1 MAALSPPA
9 GLPANIFK
17 TAGRVR
23 LIDRQR
29 LFGHGEL
36 TLWLTG
42 LSGAGKSTI
51 AYELETRLVRAGFSA
66 VVLDGDNLRHGLNRN
81 LGFSAAER
89 QENIRRV
96 AEVARLMNDAGL
108 IVVCAC
114 ISPLRA
120 DRDMARE
127 IVGERRFAEVYVST
141 PLAVC
146 EARDCKGLYAKARA
160 GEIAQFT
167 GVSAPYE
174 PPPHPALTLD
184 AGALRLDESVD
195 SLFGLVLHCCSPA
208 AIGERE
214 SHDYRI

>member
-1 MAALSPPA
+1 MSTEPGQG

-17 TAGRVR
+17 TGGRIR
-23 LIDRQR
+23 LIDRER
-29 LFGHGEL
+29 LFGHGAL
-36 TLWLTG
+36 TVWLTG

-51 AYELETRLVRAGFSA
+51 AYELESRLVGGGFSA

-96 AEVARLMNDAGL
+96 AEVARLMNEAGL

-114 ISPLRA
+114 ISPLRG
-120 DRDMARE
+120 DREMARD

-141 PLAVC
+141 SLAVC
-146 EARDCKGLYAKARA
+146 EQRDCKGLYAKARA
-160 GEIAQFT
+160 GEINHFT

-174 PPPHPALTLD
+174 APQHPALALD
-184 AGALRLDESVD
+184 TGALRLDESVD
-195 SLFGLVLHCCSPA
+195 RLFHMVLHCCSPA
-208 AIGERE
+208 ATAERD
-214 SHDYRI
+214 DYEYHI